1 MKENHSRRYERAIKR
16 HIERLENFSKHL
28 PNMIKALEDF
38 AEGKDVSR
46 PVVERAMREVLAS
59 MTLPCMPYL
68 SGVYTPKEFWRKE
81 PIARLI
87 TKCKERLE
95 NSEK

>member
-1 MKENHSRRYERAIKR
+1 MEDTHNRRYQRAIER
-16 HIERLENFSKHL
+16 HIKRLENFSKQL

-38 AEGKDVSR
+38 AEGKDVPR

-68 SGVYTPKEFWRKE
+68 SGVYTPEEFWRKE

-87 TKCKERLE
+87 TKCRDRLT
-95 NSEK
+95 S